1 MIILVVQCTIQ
12 VSPENYYSCDL
23 TRKIPV
29 RVTIVSI
36 NGDVGFGIIEA
47 LEGGEKSIQTYVEE
61 MSLSPSI
68 EDVKVT
74 YKSPKAYWTRVVHRM
89 ESGSI
94 YETILK
100 NDCMTRLPV
109 TIQGG
114 IQYHIVLAP
123 SNDLLKKLLRELK
136 SKFISAKLVQI
147 RSNPLSPFESILT
160 DRQREAFLLAFQEG
174 YYEMPRRVHIAELA
188 ERLGIKRVAM
198 QERLRR
204 VEFRIMSDFADGL
217 I

>member
-1 MIILVVQCTIQ
+1 MVVQCTIQ
-12 VSPENYYSCDL
+12 VSPEDYYSCDL

-36 NGDVGFGIIEA
+36 NGDVGFGIVEP
-47 LEGGEKSIQTYVEE
+47 LEGGEGSIQAYVKELG
-61 MSLSPSI
+61 LSSSI
-68 EDVKVT
+68 KEVEVT
-74 YKSPKAYWTRVVHRM
+74 YRSPEAYWTRVVQRM
-89 ESGSI
+89 ENDSI

-109 TIQGG
+109 TIQNGV
-114 IQYHIVLAP
+114 QYHVVLAP
-123 SNDLLKKLLRELK
+123 SKDLLRKLLAELK
-136 SKFISAKLVQI
+136 SKFISAKLVRI

-160 DRQREAFLLAFQEG
+160 DKQRAAFLLAFQEG
-174 YYEMPRRVHIAELA
+174 YYEMPRRIYIKELA
-188 ERLGIKRVAM
+188 ERLGIRRVAM

-204 VEFRIMSDFADGL
+204 AEFRIMTDFADGL